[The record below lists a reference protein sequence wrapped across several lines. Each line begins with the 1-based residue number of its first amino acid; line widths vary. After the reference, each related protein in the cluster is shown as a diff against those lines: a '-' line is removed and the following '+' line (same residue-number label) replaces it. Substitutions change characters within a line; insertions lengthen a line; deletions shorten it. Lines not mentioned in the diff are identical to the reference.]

1 MKEGSLGEYVV
12 NDTTNPILIKTSINP
27 SNSKVRFFK
36 KFVTLSKKF
45 VFITNRLRTFYHFYE
60 SVKNFYMIK
69 QRICIVG
76 DGLSG
81 LMTAVVLAKV
91 PGIEIN
97 LIAKKGTKNPD
108 KRTTAIS
115 DTNFK
120 FFNQN
125 TTSSGQKLF
134 WPSKKIEL
142 FYETSKEKINFLNLN
157 EANSNLM
164 YVFENDKI
172 KSLLLK
178 EISKSKIKLIRKD
191 VKNLDD
197 LKHYDLI
204 ILCIGGQS
212 KIYDKIIKTRSIKK
226 NYKETAITGYVRHNF
241 KTLNTSQFFLKEGP
255 LAILPFSKNYFSFV
269 WSVKKHFFDN
279 NSKKITSLV
288 KNRMLE
294 ILKSKKDITI
304 SNIQSYPI
312 SLSLRRQY
320 HQKNILILGEGLH
333 TIHPVAGQGF
343 NLVLRDIKKLKEIIK
358 YYVCLGISIKNSYA
372 LNDFYN
378 SRKPENI
385 VMSLGVDV
393 THSFFKKNKYLDPFK
408 EIIVKNIKNN
418 ETLKKFSKIISNRGL
433 SL

>member
-1 MKEGSLGEYVV
+1 MYVKPGDKIDLSL
-12 NDTTNPILIKTSINP
+12 NTNEFDESINYKGSEE
-27 SNSKVRFFK
+27 SNFLARKYLINEEY
-36 KFVTLSKKF
+36 KFYS
-45 VFITNRLRTFYHFYE
+45 
-60 SVKNFYMIK
+60 KNFYLGSIEEYK
-69 QRICIVG
+69 L
-76 DGLSG
+76 DLSNYKSSIFQS
-81 LMTAVVLAKV
+81 V
-91 PGIEIN
+91 N
-97 LIAKKGTKNPD
+97 S
-108 KRTTAIS
+108 IS

-120 FFNQN
+120 FINQN
-125 TTSSGQKLF
+125 ITSLGRKLF

-142 FYETSKEKINFLNLN
+142 FYETSKENINFLNLN

-172 KSLLLK
+172 KKVLLK
-178 EISKSKIKLIRKD
+178 EISKNKIKLIRKD
-191 VKNLDD
+191 LKNLDE
-197 LKHYDLI
+197 LKNYDLI

-212 KIYDKIIKTRSIKK
+212 NIYNNITKIRSIKK
-226 NYKETAITGYVRHNF
+226 DYKEIAITGYVKHNF
-241 KTLNTSQFFLKEGP
+241 KKINTSQFFLKEGP

-269 WSVKKHFFDN
+269 WSVKKHFFKN
-279 NSKKITSLV
+279 NLKKISTLV
-288 KNRMLE
+288 KNKIIEL
-294 ILKSKKDITI
+294 LKNKQDITI

-358 YYVCLGISIKNSYA
+358 YYVGLGISIKNSYA

-378 SRKPENI
+378 SRKPENTI
-385 VMSLGVDV
+385 MSLGVDV
-393 THSFFKKNKYLDPFK
+393 THSFFKQNKYLDPFK

>member
-1 MKEGSLGEYVV
+1 MS
-12 NDTTNPILIKTSINP
+12 
-27 SNSKVRFFK
+27 
-36 KFVTLSKKF
+36 
-45 VFITNRLRTFYHFYE
+45 
-60 SVKNFYMIK
+60 K

-81 LMTAVVLAKV
+81 LMTAAVLAKV
-91 PGIEIN
+91 PGIEVD
-97 LIAKKGTKNPD
+97 LIAKKGRKNVD

-120 FFNQN
+120 FINQN
-125 TTSSGQKLF
+125 ITTSGQKLF

-142 FYETSKEKINFLNLN
+142 FYETFKEKINFLNLI
-157 EANSNLM
+157 EAKSNLM
-164 YVFENDKI
+164 YVFENDKV

-178 EISKSKIKLIRKD
+178 EISKNKIKLIKKD
-191 VKNLDD
+191 LKNLEE
-197 LKHYDLI
+197 LKVYDLT

-226 NYKETAITGYVRHNF
+226 NYKEIAITGYVRHNF

-255 LAILPFSKNYFSFV
+255 IAILPFSKNYFSFV
-269 WSVKKHFFDN
+269 WSVKKYLFDN
-279 NSKKITSLV
+279 NSKKIANLV
-288 KNRMLE
+288 KEKIIEL
-294 ILKSKKDITI
+294 LKCKQDITI

-312 SLSLRRQY
+312 SLTLRRQY
-320 HQKNILILGEGLH
+320 YEKNILILGEGLH

-358 YYVCLGISIKNSYA
+358 YYVGLGISIKNSYA
-372 LNDFYN
+372 LDDFYN

-385 VMSLGVDV
+385 IMSLGVDA
-393 THSFFKKNKYLDPFK
+393 THSFFKQNKYLDPFK
-408 EIIVKNIKNN
+408 EIIIKNIKNN
-418 ETLKKFSKIISNRGL
+418 ETLKKFSKIISNQGL

>member
-1 MKEGSLGEYVV
+1 
-12 NDTTNPILIKTSINP
+12 
-27 SNSKVRFFK
+27 
-36 KFVTLSKKF
+36 
-45 VFITNRLRTFYHFYE
+45 
-60 SVKNFYMIK
+60 MIK

-81 LMTAVVLAKV
+81 LMTAVILSKV
-91 PGIEIN
+91 SGVEVN
-97 LIAKKGTKNPD
+97 LIAKKGKKNAD

-115 DTNFK
+115 DTNYK
-120 FFNQN
+120 FINQN
-125 TTSSGQKLF
+125 IKSLEQKLF

-172 KSLLLK
+172 KSVLLN
-178 EISKSKIKLIRKD
+178 EISKNKIKLIRKD
-191 VKNLDD
+191 VKNLDE
-197 LKHYDLI
+197 LKNYDLI
-204 ILCIGGQS
+204 ILCMGGQS
-212 KIYDKIIKTRSIKK
+212 KIYNNITKIRSIKK
-226 NYKETAITGYVRHNF
+226 DYKEIAITGYVKHKF

-255 LAILPFSKNYFSFV
+255 LALLPFSKNYFSFV
-269 WSVKKHFFDN
+269 WSLKKYFFEN
-279 NSKKITSLV
+279 NSKKISILI
-288 KNRMLE
+288 KNKILE
-294 ILKSKKDITI
+294 ILKNKQDITI

-312 SLSLRRQY
+312 FLSLRRQY
-320 HQKNILILGEGLH
+320 NQKNILILGEGLH

-358 YYVCLGISIKNSYA
+358 YYVGLGISVKNSYA

-378 SRKPENI
+378 SRKPENTI
-385 VMSLGVDV
+385 MSLGVDA
-393 THSFFKKNKYLDPFK
+393 THSFFKQNKYLDPFK

-418 ETLKKFSKIISNRGL
+418 ETIKKFSKIISNRGL

>member
-1 MKEGSLGEYVV
+1 
-12 NDTTNPILIKTSINP
+12 
-27 SNSKVRFFK
+27 
-36 KFVTLSKKF
+36 
-45 VFITNRLRTFYHFYE
+45 
-60 SVKNFYMIK
+60 MIK

-81 LMTAVVLAKV
+81 LMTAVILSKV
-91 PGIEIN
+91 SGVEVN
-97 LIAKKGTKNPD
+97 LIAKKGIKNAD

-115 DTNFK
+115 DTNYK
-120 FFNQN
+120 FINQN
-125 TTSSGQKLF
+125 IKSLGQKLF
-134 WPSKKIEL
+134 WPSKNIEL
-142 FYETSKEKINFLNLN
+142 FYETSKENINFLNLK

-172 KSLLLK
+172 KKVLLK
-178 EISKSKIKLIRKD
+178 EISKNKIKLIRKD
-191 VKNLDD
+191 LKNLDE
-197 LKHYDLI
+197 LKNYDLI

-212 KIYDKIIKTRSIKK
+212 KIYNNITKNRSIKK
-226 NYKETAITGYVRHNF
+226 DYKEIAITGYVKHNF

-269 WSVKKHFFDN
+269 WSVKKYFFEN
-279 NSKKITSLV
+279 NSKKIATLV
-288 KNRMLE
+288 KNKLAE
-294 ILKSKKDITI
+294 NLKNKQDIII

-343 NLVLRDIKKLKEIIK
+343 NLVLRDIKKLEEIIK
-358 YYVCLGISIKNSYA
+358 YYVRLGISIKNSNA

-378 SRKPENI
+378 SRKPENTI
-385 VMSLGVDV
+385 MSLGVDA
-393 THSFFKKNKYLDPFK
+393 THSFFKQNKYLDPFK